1 MIKVSVIV
9 PVYNT
14 SKYLEKCIDSLINQT
29 LKEIEIIVI
38 NDGSTDTSDTIM
50 QKYLSNKKIKYFK
63 RTNHGIGE
71 TRNFGI
77 EKASGEYLT
86 FVDSDDYVD
95 TNTYLDAYN
104 YVKKNNL
111 DLLIW
116 NYYQVYEDK
125 NNIQKIDIPYDNITN
140 MKKDSTLLFNINYA
154 PWNKL
159 FKKEIFNKYKFP
171 KCKYEDFAI
180 LPYILCEAN
189 NIGKLNNYY
198 NYYLI
203 RGKSETTTVDKKIFD
218 ILDILDKHYC
228 YFVQEGYLKTS
239 YEEIEYYFVKILT
252 MYIIKQKY
260 QINYKD
266 AIHFINNAYDYLN
279 NHFPNWRKNKY
290 YQKNKIKKII
300 ECNKILSKSYIT
312 IYRIFR

>member
-1 MIKVSVIV
+1 
-9 PVYNT
+9 
-14 SKYLEKCIDSLINQT
+14 
-29 LKEIEIIVI
+29 
-38 NDGSTDTSDTIM
+38 
-50 QKYLSNKKIKYFK
+50 
-63 RTNHGIGE
+63 
-71 TRNFGI
+71 
-77 EKASGEYLT
+77 
-86 FVDSDDYVD
+86 
-95 TNTYLDAYN
+95 
-104 YVKKNNL
+104 
-111 DLLIW
+111 
-116 NYYQVYEDK
+116 
-125 NNIQKIDIPYDNITN
+125 